1 MEANIKFEVGQEVAA
16 RSFCD
21 YNCIFRFRVISR
33 TAKFVTMDYFGE
45 AKRSKIR
52 VSREGV
58 EYCTPL
64 GTYAMSALVYANS
77 TNI

>member
-1 MEANIKFEVGQEVAA
+1 MQATVKFEVGQELAT

-21 YNCIFRFRVISR
+21 WDCIFRFKVLSR
-33 TAKFVTMDYFGE
+33 TAKFVTMDYYGE
-45 AKRSKIR
+45 PKRVGIK

-58 EYCTPL
+58 EYCMPL
-64 GTYAMSALVYANS
+64 GNYSMAAIVYANS